1 MNPTSPFDH
10 RPDPVLGATLRVALT
25 TEDDAAFARRVVEA
39 AEADLGGAGL
49 WWQELT
55 AWARPGLVAALFV
68 VAAVGFWLGTM
79 VRGSDAPA
87 NGATTLGDPLT
98 AADSDRLAV
107 PVLMAGE
114 QAPEVDLVL
123 GLALE
128 R

>member
-10 RPDPVLGATLRVALT
+10 RPDPVLGAALRAALA
-25 TEDDAAFARRVVEA
+25 TEDDAAFARRVVHA

-49 WWQELT
+49 WWQALS
-55 AWARPGLVAALFV
+55 AWARPGLVAALLL
-68 VAAVGFWLGTM
+68 VAAAGFWAGTA
-79 VRGSDAPA
+79 VRGRDTPLSGTPA
-87 NGATTLGDPLT
+87 LGDPLD
-98 AADSDRLAV
+98 ASDSALAV
-107 PVLMAGE
+107 PVLLAGE